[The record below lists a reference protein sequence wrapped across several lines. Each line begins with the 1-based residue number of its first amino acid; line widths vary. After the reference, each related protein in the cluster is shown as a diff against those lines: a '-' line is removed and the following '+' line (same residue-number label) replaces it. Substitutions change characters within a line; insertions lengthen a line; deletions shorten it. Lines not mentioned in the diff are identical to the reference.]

1 MFFADVWSI
10 TDNMGNKWVQTWAMS
25 GSFVLKWANNAR
37 SHMRNTTWLC
47 SYRCLACSI
56 SENLWFFPSNMNM
69 NMNMHMIRTQAYFI
83 EPMIVSL
90 ANVGSGGG
98 ASWLWST
105 WNRLL
110 NHFLDPASFAGL
122 IVLAAQVFA
131 VPVTEFIVNLTYTS
145 LFKCQQSASGCWRM
159 IEGSWK
165 EYNSELDEIHTV
177 VCNKKVNKNLPKE
190 NFLSAFVTHYRHGHK
205 IKAKVEETPME

>member
-1 MFFADVWSI
+1 
-10 TDNMGNKWVQTWAMS
+10 
-25 GSFVLKWANNAR
+25 
-37 SHMRNTTWLC
+37 
-47 SYRCLACSI
+47 
-56 SENLWFFPSNMNM
+56 MNM
-69 NMNMHMIRTQAYFI
+69 NMNMHMIRTLAYFI

-131 VPVTEFIVNLTYTS
+131 VPVTEFIVNITYTS
-145 LFKCQQSASGCWRM
+145 LFKCQQSASGC
-159 IEGSWK
+159 
-165 EYNSELDEIHTV
+165 
-177 VCNKKVNKNLPKE
+177 
-190 NFLSAFVTHYRHGHK
+190 
-205 IKAKVEETPME
+205 